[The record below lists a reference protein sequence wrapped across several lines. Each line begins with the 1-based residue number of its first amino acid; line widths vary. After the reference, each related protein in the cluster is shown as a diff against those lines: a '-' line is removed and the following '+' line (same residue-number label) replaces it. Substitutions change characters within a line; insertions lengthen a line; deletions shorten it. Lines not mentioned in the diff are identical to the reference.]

1 MRLPP
6 SLFGRTALTVAA
18 AFILMQAL
26 VLAVAFFTV
35 MRPMAQR
42 SADDLAA
49 LLVLAAQTW
58 VELPPGTRPDFRTEL
73 ASNHQIW
80 LGEKVPPADGG
91 VRPPYAQ
98 LLEASLEKR
107 TGTPV
112 RVTLAQGEELWLWTE
127 IPAGG
132 ARIPV
137 GIPQRRIGAQP
148 FLALSLV
155 LGIGTLLSL
164 LTALL
169 LVRRLTR
176 PLERLTQ
183 AVERVGGGEVPAP
196 LPETGSRELATLA
209 RSFNRMAR
217 QVRELLDNR
226 TTLLAGIS
234 HDLRTPLARLRLALE
249 MLAEKPRPELIARMG
264 RDLEDMNR
272 LIGEFLA
279 LARGLKEEGGR
290 AFDAGTV
297 VAEAVAAARA
307 AGADVDVVAPA
318 ACACRTHGRPLALRR
333 ILDNLIGNA
342 LRYGGG
348 RAGIDCGQEAGEAV
362 IRVLDRGPGIAPD
375 QFEAVFRP
383 FHRIEA
389 SRSSATGGSGLGL
402 AIALQ
407 LAEANGWRLALRNR
421 DGGGLEVRLILPQAA
436 GEASLPPSCGD

>member
-1 MRLPP
+1 MRLPA
-6 SLFGRTALTVAA
+6 SLFGKTAVTVVA
-18 AFILMQAL
+18 AFIIMQAL
-26 VLAVAFFTV
+26 VLAVAFFTI

-49 LLVLAAQTW
+49 LIVLAAQTW
-58 VELPPGTRPDFRTEL
+58 VELPPGTRPDFREEL
-73 ASNHQIW
+73 ASRHQIW
-80 LGEKVPPADGG
+80 IGDSAPSADGG

-98 LLEASLEKR
+98 LLEDSLEKR
-107 TGTPV
+107 TGVPG
-112 RVTLAQGEELWLWTE
+112 RVTLTQGKELWLWAE
-127 IPAGG
+127 IPAAGE
-132 ARIPV
+132 RVPV

-155 LGIGTLLSL
+155 FGIGTLLSL

-183 AVERVGGGEVPAP
+183 AVERVGGGEMPEL
-196 LPETGSRELATLA
+196 LPETGSLELATLA

-249 MLAEKPRPELIARMG
+249 MLAENPRPALIERMA
-264 RDLEDMNR
+264 RDLDDMNR
-272 LIGEFLA
+272 LIGEFLG
-279 LARGLKEEGGR
+279 LARGLQQEGR
-290 AFDAGTV
+290 CTFDAGAV

-307 AGADVDVVAPA
+307 AGTTVEASSAET
-318 ACACRTHGRPLALRR
+318 CQTQGRPLALRR

-342 LRYGGG
+342 VRHGSG
-348 RAGIDCGQEAGEAV
+348 AVDVSCECGDGTV
-362 IRVLDRGPGIAPD
+362 LVRVLDRGPGIAED
-375 QFEAVFRP
+375 QMEAVFRP
-383 FHRIEA
+383 FHRIEV

-402 AIALQ
+402 AIARQ
-407 LAEANGWRLALRNR
+407 LAEANGWRIELANR
-421 DGGGLEVRLILPQAA
+421 PGGGLEAKLTLSGTQ
-436 GEASLPPSCGD
+436 S